1 MTLSEKL
8 YQTIKDFPESLIA
21 EVLDFAEFL
30 KNKRQPEKIENAG
43 GEFLIELKGGL
54 LKSGCEPNRGRQ
66 DSEASSRRPRPH
78 SVSKLSPQFP
88 NSTLSSQTQV
98 FKCYFL
104 NRCP

>member
-30 KNKRQPEKIENAG
+30 KKKREPEKIENAG

-54 LKSGCEPNRGRQ
+54 ENSKALSGDPIKIQEQLRN
-66 DSEASSRRPRPH
+66 EW
-78 SVSKLSPQFP
+78 
-88 NSTLSSQTQV
+88 T
-98 FKCYFL
+98 
-104 NRCP
+104 